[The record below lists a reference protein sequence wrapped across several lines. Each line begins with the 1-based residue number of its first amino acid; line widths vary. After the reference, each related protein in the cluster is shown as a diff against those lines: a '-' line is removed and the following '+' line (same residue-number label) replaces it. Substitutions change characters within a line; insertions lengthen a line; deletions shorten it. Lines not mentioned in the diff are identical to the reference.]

1 MKVAH
6 VFKIKAVSG
15 SENHLLTLLPP
26 MVVRGVKVIVIMLVE
41 PGTPVFEFS
50 EVLETQGIKVYRV
63 EIGAHISFAA
73 FTGIVKVL
81 KSEKPDLVHTHLI
94 HGDLYGTLAARW
106 LGIKKIVS
114 SKHNDD
120 RFRRKVIIQWM
131 NRFLNRRVAA
141 VIVISHALKD
151 FCIGFEKI
159 HPPKI
164 KVIHYGLEGFSNRMK
179 NKDLR
184 QTLGYEDDQVL
195 FGIIARLTEQKGH
208 IYLLEAFKK
217 LAADYPRAR
226 LLIVGNGELDDS
238 YPLSVIGPG
247 DNLIVGNGE
256 LDDSLKKM
264 TRQLN
269 LEGRVSFLGRRED
282 TADLYNAF
290 DIFVHPSL
298 WEGFGLV
305 FLEAMTFSLPVVAT
319 GVSAIP
325 ELIVDGETGIL
336 VPPAEVEGLA
346 RAMAWMM
353 DNPKERILMG
363 EKGARRLK
371 ESFGMDKMV
380 DETLSVYRGLYE
392 G

>member
-238 YPLSVIGPG
+238 
-247 DNLIVGNGE
+247 
-256 LDDSLKKM
+256 LKKM